1 MLAKLLFSFI
11 ALSDEGNGGLL
22 DVNPGLMFWSLITF
36 IILMYVLTKF
46 AWKPILNFLSER
58 ENLIKES
65 LEKAEIAKKE
75 AEKLIEANK
84 ANLDKA
90 EEEAQKIIAQSRE
103 YAEKL
108 KSQMLQESNA
118 EAKKRID
125 EAKIEIERKNQEA
138 FNQMK
143 DQIASIAVEAAEK
156 IIRENLDGAKQ
167 KKLVN
172 KYLDDLSKN

>member
-1 MLAKLLFSFI
+1 MSAKLIFGLI
-11 ALSDEGNGGLL
+11 ALSGEGNGGLL
-22 DVNPGLMFWSLITF
+22 DVSPGLFIWTVVTF
-36 IILMYVLTKF
+36 IILLLVLKKM
-46 AWKPILNFLSER
+46 AWKPILNALSER
-58 ENLIKES
+58 ENLIRES
-65 LEKAEIAKKE
+65 LEKAEIAQKE

-103 YAEKL
+103 YGEKL
-108 KSQMLQESNA
+108 KSQMLEESNA
-118 EAKKRID
+118 QAKKRID
-125 EAKIEIERKNQEA
+125 DAKIEIERKNQEA

-156 IIRENLDGAKQ
+156 IIRENLDETKQ
-167 KKLVN
+167 KNLVN

>member
-1 MLAKLLFSFI
+1 MSANLIFSFI
-11 ALSDEGNGGLL
+11 ALSGGGNGGLL
-22 DVNPGLMFWSLITF
+22 DVNPGLIFWTLITF
-36 IILMYVLTKF
+36 IILLFVLKKF
-46 AWKPILNFLSER
+46 AWKPILNALSER

-65 LEKAEIAKKE
+65 LEKAEIAKNE
-75 AEKLIEANK
+75 AEKLIEENK

-90 EEEAQKIIAQSRE
+90 EEEGQKIIAQSRE

-108 KSQMLQESNA
+108 KAQMLEESSV
-118 EAKKRID
+118 EAKKKID
-125 EAKIEIERKNQEA
+125 KAKIEIERKNQEA

-156 IIRENLDGAKQ
+156 IIRENLDETKQ
-167 KKLVN
+167 KNLVN